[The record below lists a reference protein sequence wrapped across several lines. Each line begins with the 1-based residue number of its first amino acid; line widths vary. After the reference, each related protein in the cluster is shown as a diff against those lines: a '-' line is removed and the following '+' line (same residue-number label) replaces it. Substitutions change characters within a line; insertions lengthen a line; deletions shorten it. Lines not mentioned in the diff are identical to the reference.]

1 MRHGKR
7 KMQIVITGLL
17 AIVIVMTGCAVY
29 LWRKR
34 GWRKAR
40 QWIVMLIVLA
50 AALQMVNVVLMM
62 NAQRLSG

>member
-17 AIVIVMTGCAVY
+17 AIVIVMTGYAVY